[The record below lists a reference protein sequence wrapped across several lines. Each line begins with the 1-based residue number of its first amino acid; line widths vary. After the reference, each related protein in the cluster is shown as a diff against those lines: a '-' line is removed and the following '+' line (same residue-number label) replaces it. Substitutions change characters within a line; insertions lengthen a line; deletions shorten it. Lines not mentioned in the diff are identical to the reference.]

1 MTIVDS
7 HMRESL
13 EGHILEQVLDAERF
27 KAFYMKRP
35 GSDQRMMS
43 TLIMFTPEGIVI
55 TGDLCPRMQTGGVI
69 SDLGYG
75 LNWFSGKLS
84 EGYLCEKFM
93 QQGWYRELAEGDLR
107 KMVKDIGQ
115 GEYDDY
121 GWTGEL
127 REASEERRGLS
138 EELKDA
144 REDLRA
150 DRERGDE
157 EAVQD
162 RRRAIE
168 GLREDLRPLRQKVVK
183 LRAALVEKVNDLL
196 QRLDWGDMDQ
206 MGFGDRWREIN
217 ADAEW
222 VPGWGYPPGDAGWLC
237 AIQNRFAELYQ
248 VRSSALA
255 VE

>member
-1 MTIVDS
+1 MLAED
-7 HMRESL
+7 HMIESIKD
-13 EGHILEQVLDAERF
+13 HVLEQVLDTERF
-27 KAFYMKRP
+27 KAFYMKYP
-35 GSDQRMMS
+35 GPPQRSMS

-55 TGDLCPRMQTGGVI
+55 TGDLCPRMKTGGVI

-75 LNWFSGKLS
+75 LNWFSGRLS

-107 KMVKDIGQ
+107 KMVKAIGQ

-127 REASEERRGLS
+127 RETSEERRGLS
-138 EELKDA
+138 EELKHA

-162 RRRAIE
+162 GRHSVAS
-168 GLREDLRPLRQKVVK
+168 LREDLRPLRQKVVK

-206 MGFGDRWREIN
+206 MGFGDRWRDIH
-217 ADAEW
+217 ADAED

-237 AIQNRFAELYQ
+237 TIQKKFVELY
-248 VRSSALA
+248 AAAA
-255 VE
+255 VGAGS